1 MNKNGPEPSLP
12 SVDLSNK
19 QLFWVGY
26 IFIAALSFLFKVSFA
41 QTWCIIMPPKALEAL
56 LTDVHAPSEFR
67 VKVRKKLKLLIEFQ
81 GSVSNMESF
90 AQDFNC
96 PKGSAM
102 NPEKKCRVNGI
113 LEKVISS
120 ILQVW

>member
-1 MNKNGPEPSLP
+1 
-12 SVDLSNK
+12 
-19 QLFWVGY
+19 
-26 IFIAALSFLFKVSFA
+26 
-41 QTWCIIMPPKALEAL
+41 MPPKFLQATI
-56 LTDVHAPSEFR
+56 TDVHAPSEFR
-67 VKVRKKLKLLIEFQ
+67 LKVRKKLKGLIESQ

-113 LEKVISS
+113 LEKR
-120 ILQVW
+120 